1 MTDTAI
7 LDDLLDV
14 LKTALKASAVDDDL
28 VERLK
33 GDLRDLNGIDGT
45 GVLTEDVYRVVRLR
59 LHQGFSWREV
69 GWMTGLARSTV
80 GNVAGGHR
88 HARKTTVRRPV
99 SAPACD
105 RQQAAH
111 A

>member
-14 LKTALKASAVDDDL
+14 LKAALKASPVDDDL

-45 GVLTEDVYRVVRLR
+45 GVLTADVYRTVRLR
-59 LHQGFSWREV
+59 LHQGYTLREV

-80 GNVAGGHR
+80 GNVRGGHR
-88 HARKTTVRRPV
+88 KARSRSIR
-99 SAPACD
+99 
-105 RQQAAH
+105 AAQLTLQPSVML
-111 A
+111 

>member
-14 LKTALKASAVDDDL
+14 LKAALKASPVDDDL

-33 GDLRDLNGIDGT
+33 RDLRDLNGIDGT
-45 GVLTEDVYRVVRLR
+45 GVLTDDVYRTVRLR
-59 LHQGFSWREV
+59 LHQGYTLREI

-80 GNVAGGHR
+80 GNVRGGHR
-88 HARKTTVRRPV
+88 KARIKPICR
-99 SAPACD
+99 PACTL
-105 RQQAAH
+105 QGSAQL
-111 A
+111 